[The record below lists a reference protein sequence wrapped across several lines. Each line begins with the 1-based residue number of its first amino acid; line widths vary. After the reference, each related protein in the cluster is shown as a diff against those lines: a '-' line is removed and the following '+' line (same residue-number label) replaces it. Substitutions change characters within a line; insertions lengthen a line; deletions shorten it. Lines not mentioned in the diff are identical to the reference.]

1 MFFNLDLTFVSLG
14 KNKGS
19 IGFAAARLRV
29 FSGKSLSEIKAKTPR
44 RVNQVY
50 SDSEEADSDHD
61 GQNEESTQEWFIK
74 DTLEKGKVPVPWSK
88 NLIQVNQ
95 IKSNPLFEKPQPGE
109 TKFNGLW
116 KPEMSVP
123 VATFCKLA
131 GFAQMCKD
139 GFLTEF
145 PFNAHMLLGPCNV
158 CASLNHATCVGALQE
173 AKLISFKKGFSDMFS
188 KLNNDSFNGKVKDSY
203 STKMPVS
210 NPPQRGGRGGR
221 GRGWGRGRG
230 RGRGGGQPPSS
241 KARQPNSPSAE
252 SAGKSND
259 AEVNAF
265 LSMSTNESANVSN
278 VSAPSLSEDLN
289 KLSAH
294 KFDRTYPTSRI
305 LIVVTWIPMQK
316 KTKTLVKSTRFLVSA
331 QSLVLL

>member
-1 MFFNLDLTFVSLG
+1 MKQVLAAYRKIYNKMMDFETPTNGFSYVTMFEDMFGRRSYQQRLTYAQYVYVMFFNLDLTFVSLG

-145 PFNAHMLLGPCNV
+145 PFNAHMLP
-158 CASLNHATCVGALQE
+158 
-173 AKLISFKKGFSDMFS
+173 
-188 KLNNDSFNGKVKDSY
+188 
-203 STKMPVS
+203 
-210 NPPQRGGRGGR
+210 
-221 GRGWGRGRG
+221 
-230 RGRGGGQPPSS
+230 
-241 KARQPNSPSAE
+241 
-252 SAGKSND
+252 
-259 AEVNAF
+259 
-265 LSMSTNESANVSN
+265 
-278 VSAPSLSEDLN
+278 
-289 KLSAH
+289 
-294 KFDRTYPTSRI
+294 
-305 LIVVTWIPMQK
+305 
-316 KTKTLVKSTRFLVSA
+316 
-331 QSLVLL
+331 